1 MFELNGQLFTVQEIR
16 EAAEQYGMDFDSY
29 VATMQEKG
37 MKIPDNFEQE
47 KDEVSYLEGFGNI
60 FKQLEPKFKQYAN
73 NALMAASGYV
83 RFMGG
88 EQAAN
93 FLLGEDAEQ
102 FGLNKK
108 SGYLDPITNEVVSFD
123 MDAYK
128 KDGHDAK
135 ENKRYYELTKQYTS
149 APRYEDVKLPNDQ
162 ITFRN
167 YNNPVKVVV
176 QDTKTNEITELNEI
190 YSEKQAELQKKNL
203 ELTKEI
209 QALPISDSGSFLEA
223 AKKGEVGDALL
234 QGLGFVV
241 DAGSQYVAAR
251 LSLGTSMF
259 GIMQG
264 MAYTE
269 YNKEKANLIYGEDD
283 PDAFEKLI
291 KNGEDEVGVPGLLG
305 GFGYW
310 LERAGYVGIQ
320 KELAKR
326 ALKGKAYISLFS
338 AGNREGWTE
347 YTQGLTERLNRNLG
361 KGMDLVEGVKDV
373 SEYMFT
379 QEAWENY
386 FAGLI
391 GGTGISG
398 GGRIAQ
404 RPFIRDKSTN
414 QFINEKVEN
423 IRQLHEQK
431 VREPIDRRKKKID
444 DAIQGQEAELKE
456 YLKNNNNLT
465 NYLSEKQQQGL
476 DNILNEK
483 NNTRKELAEAS
494 SLFKKGLLNQTELDA
509 LNSQLN
515 EKLDRYDN
523 GIQTIKNDAN
533 MSLLMQDLDA
543 AGSLVKD
550 IQNLEQ
556 EVYKTEAE
564 FLQAL
569 KLEIEAKSNSKQ
581 EAEQKFKNATSG
593 VKIDGLKIGNKL
605 LINAEVAAQ
614 KNAFATGT
622 HELLHGVLK
631 STLQANDGTG
641 NLSNK
646 GEGIVKDFVNKL
658 SSREKSL
665 IEQELDKGGYKT
677 NQDGTQKDFKEYGEE
692 YLNFYAQLSKQ
703 GKFTLSNIEKA
714 GKSIARIFRTQTD
727 FKQLNFESGAETKA
741 FLDAFVTDSKS
752 GIYRQEFAEMAKE
765 GEQVEDAVIKKS
777 ANKLS
782 DKAKEIQKEAD
793 DIGKKAKNK
802 AEYDAGV
809 NVEAYNFYV
818 EQGGLDGLIEA
829 KLAKVGIT
837 GDNVYGVAKENYIE
851 SVKAKMIPEILGFNP
866 DLETTDQGKFGLSGH
881 VNFRLDKRMGDVM
894 DKAKKTITGRS
905 LDASIDDSGRTYA
918 ETIADTDQDARLQAL
933 EEQNLSVGAL
943 ETDIVEEGQKSVY
956 RTKLKNAKGQALVQ
970 EQQENDIRE
979 AVRGIVKSIDTTI
992 DENNFM
998 LTFENAVKKQM
1009 KNIVQQAIGSG
1020 SDFRTFLTNGNFET
1034 IIDFSTIQD
1043 LVAMERLVGQKFP
1056 EGKRIF
1062 SVIVKKNIS
1071 PTEVDKAIQQGKIKP
1086 DVSRDSGPD
1095 LYEKRTPTNEELE
1108 AFFLGKTSTGKTMQE
1123 VLNYTIGR
1131 STLGTRKDG
1140 LSRMIVTELAQ
1151 DAALETLQE
1160 PNTLQDAVIISENA
1174 AVEVQVATLARKL
1187 NRPIDLKFSKTIEDI
1202 KKLDDVYQ
1210 QVNSIQKIYNQKGF
1224 DSKLAKEIRN
1234 TNELEEAAGIANQNF
1249 VNRIYELFWQVKS
1262 IPEVKQKLKE
1272 LRRKHPEMKVH
1283 KMFEKIVI
1291 NNAAKVF
1298 DKMDNIKSSLRT
1310 PTEKGAAQ
1318 DLILTATNDV
1328 LKAMKVGIEVKG
1340 TTARNTSTSFLFDL
1354 TNKVLSFPQGKSEA
1368 SFEENGMQPINDL
1381 FNRAKEAGILED
1393 LETILNVFPEGLN
1406 ETKNGDIEITEQQW
1420 EAISN
1425 SGIRAKLSRLLGE
1438 VTPSW
1443 VAETYL
1449 RKKNPS
1455 QYINMG
1461 VSGLFSFD
1469 NVLNADVTK
1478 FQDLDMKIPLTMRLV
1493 RSTNKLRLRVEAQ
1506 LDSRNFPK
1514 QKTNLYAEQGMQD
1527 FANSIKFSK
1536 SKTSALNNNIVNDA
1550 FNAARTTTEDTPK
1563 KGISIFD
1570 FDETVGVSENFVIAT
1585 KDGKTIKISSDTWP
1599 HMGEQLAADGWTFD
1613 FNDFN
1618 KVTKGRPGP
1627 LMQKLKNQI
1636 KKYGVNDVYILTAR
1650 AAASEKAIHD
1660 WLKSQGINLPIENIT
1675 GLGNSTGE
1683 AKAMWILDKYANQG
1697 YNDIYFVDDAI
1708 PNVEAV
1714 KVILDQLDVKGK
1726 SVQAKM
1732 KFSKTL
1738 NSEFNKIIEQ
1748 NKGVNAEKIFSDVS
1762 AKKLGAKP
1770 GGLRFFVPPSADDF
1784 LGLLRYFAGKGKKG
1798 EADMAFFKKALID
1811 PFARG
1816 YIEMNS
1822 AKMGILNDFKA
1833 LRKQYPKVKKQLGK
1847 LIPGSAFTYDNAIRV
1862 YLFNEAGFDIP
1873 GISDAEVAE
1882 LSQVVKDD
1890 ADLLAFAEGLSAA
1903 SRAKE
1908 GYLKP
1913 SESWAAENIAMDMQD
1928 AATKINRAKYLEEWQ
1943 QSADEI
1949 FSKDN
1954 LNKIQAVYG
1963 SDVRSAFEDMLYAMK
1978 TGQNRP
1984 SGSNKIANQF
1994 MNWINNSVGAIMF
2007 FNARSA
2013 VLQTISTVNFLNF
2026 EGNNIFSAAA
2036 MFANQKQYW
2045 SDFKT
2050 LMNSDYLKARR
2061 AGLSMNINEAELAN
2075 AVAGAKNKAT
2085 AALRYLLNLG
2095 FTPTQIADS
2104 FAIAAGGSTFYRSK
2118 IKKYL
2123 KEGMNQVEAEKQAF
2137 QDFQEIAE
2145 ETQQSARPDKLSQ
2158 QQRSVIGRIIL
2169 NFANTPMQMARLMKK
2184 AAQDLAAGRG
2194 DWKSNVS
2201 RILYYGA
2208 VQNIIFASLQNAIFA
2223 LTFDEEDDEKILE
2236 KSERI
2241 FNGALDSL
2249 LRGSGIYGAV
2259 ASTIKNTIIRFLAER
2274 EKKSRAD
2281 YGNVIVEAINLSP
2294 SIGSKFRK
2302 MYSALKTDKYN
2313 RKVYDYMGYDNLEN
2327 PVYQAITS
2335 GVEGTTNVPLNRLL
2349 RKIDNM
2355 KEVFNDKNTAIQRIF
2370 VGLGWDQWSLGIDPY
2385 KEVKEAKE
2393 KMKGASDKV
2402 PQIPRSANPRQC
2414 RKRKSDGTRCKVMTR
2429 SKSQFC
2435 HYHD

>member
-1 MFELNGQLFTVQEIR
+1 
-16 EAAEQYGMDFDSY
+16 
-29 VATMQEKG
+29 
-37 MKIPDNFEQE
+37 
-47 KDEVSYLEGFGNI
+47 
-60 FKQLEPKFKQYAN
+60 
-73 NALMAASGYV
+73 
-83 RFMGG
+83 
-88 EQAAN
+88 
-93 FLLGEDAEQ
+93 
-102 FGLNKK
+102 
-108 SGYLDPITNEVVSFD
+108 
-123 MDAYK
+123 
-128 KDGHDAK
+128 
-135 ENKRYYELTKQYTS
+135 
-149 APRYEDVKLPNDQ
+149 
-162 ITFRN
+162 
-167 YNNPVKVVV
+167 
-176 QDTKTNEITELNEI
+176 
-190 YSEKQAELQKKNL
+190 
-203 ELTKEI
+203 
-209 QALPISDSGSFLEA
+209 
-223 AKKGEVGDALL
+223 
-234 QGLGFVV
+234 
-241 DAGSQYVAAR
+241 
-251 LSLGTSMF
+251 
-259 GIMQG
+259 
-264 MAYTE
+264 
-269 YNKEKANLIYGEDD
+269 
-283 PDAFEKLI
+283 
-291 KNGEDEVGVPGLLG
+291 
-305 GFGYW
+305 
-310 LERAGYVGIQ
+310 
-320 KELAKR
+320 
-326 ALKGKAYISLFS
+326 
-338 AGNREGWTE
+338 
-347 YTQGLTERLNRNLG
+347 
-361 KGMDLVEGVKDV
+361 
-373 SEYMFT
+373 
-379 QEAWENY
+379 
-386 FAGLI
+386 
-391 GGTGISG
+391 
-398 GGRIAQ
+398 
-404 RPFIRDKSTN
+404 
-414 QFINEKVEN
+414 
-423 IRQLHEQK
+423 
-431 VREPIDRRKKKID
+431 
-444 DAIQGQEAELKE
+444 
-456 YLKNNNNLT
+456 
-465 NYLSEKQQQGL
+465 
-476 DNILNEK
+476 
-483 NNTRKELAEAS
+483 
-494 SLFKKGLLNQTELDA
+494 
-509 LNSQLN
+509 
-515 EKLDRYDN
+515 
-523 GIQTIKNDAN
+523 
-533 MSLLMQDLDA
+533 
-543 AGSLVKD
+543 
-550 IQNLEQ
+550 
-556 EVYKTEAE
+556 
-564 FLQAL
+564 
-569 KLEIEAKSNSKQ
+569 
-581 EAEQKFKNATSG
+581 
-593 VKIDGLKIGNKL
+593 
-605 LINAEVAAQ
+605 
-614 KNAFATGT
+614 
-622 HELLHGVLK
+622 
-631 STLQANDGTG
+631 
-641 NLSNK
+641 
-646 GEGIVKDFVNKL
+646 
-658 SSREKSL
+658 
-665 IEQELDKGGYKT
+665 
-677 NQDGTQKDFKEYGEE
+677 
-692 YLNFYAQLSKQ
+692 
-703 GKFTLSNIEKA
+703 
-714 GKSIARIFRTQTD
+714 
-727 FKQLNFESGAETKA
+727 
-741 FLDAFVTDSKS
+741 
-752 GIYRQEFAEMAKE
+752 
-765 GEQVEDAVIKKS
+765 
-777 ANKLS
+777 
-782 DKAKEIQKEAD
+782 
-793 DIGKKAKNK
+793 
-802 AEYDAGV
+802 
-809 NVEAYNFYV
+809 
-818 EQGGLDGLIEA
+818 
-829 KLAKVGIT
+829 
-837 GDNVYGVAKENYIE
+837 
-851 SVKAKMIPEILGFNP
+851 
-866 DLETTDQGKFGLSGH
+866 
-881 VNFRLDKRMGDVM
+881 
-894 DKAKKTITGRS
+894 
-905 LDASIDDSGRTYA
+905 
-918 ETIADTDQDARLQAL
+918 
-933 EEQNLSVGAL
+933 
-943 ETDIVEEGQKSVY
+943 
-956 RTKLKNAKGQALVQ
+956 
-970 EQQENDIRE
+970 
-979 AVRGIVKSIDTTI
+979 
-992 DENNFM
+992 
-998 LTFENAVKKQM
+998 
-1009 KNIVQQAIGSG
+1009 
-1020 SDFRTFLTNGNFET
+1020 
-1034 IIDFSTIQD
+1034 
-1043 LVAMERLVGQKFP
+1043 
-1056 EGKRIF
+1056 
-1062 SVIVKKNIS
+1062 
-1071 PTEVDKAIQQGKIKP
+1071 
-1086 DVSRDSGPD
+1086 
-1095 LYEKRTPTNEELE
+1095 
-1108 AFFLGKTSTGKTMQE
+1108 
-1123 VLNYTIGR
+1123 
-1131 STLGTRKDG
+1131 
-1140 LSRMIVTELAQ
+1140 
-1151 DAALETLQE
+1151 
-1160 PNTLQDAVIISENA
+1160 
-1174 AVEVQVATLARKL
+1174 
-1187 NRPIDLKFSKTIEDI
+1187 
-1202 KKLDDVYQ
+1202 
-1210 QVNSIQKIYNQKGF
+1210 
-1224 DSKLAKEIRN
+1224 
-1234 TNELEEAAGIANQNF
+1234 
-1249 VNRIYELFWQVKS
+1249 
-1262 IPEVKQKLKE
+1262 
-1272 LRRKHPEMKVH
+1272 
-1283 KMFEKIVI
+1283 
-1291 NNAAKVF
+1291 
-1298 DKMDNIKSSLRT
+1298 
-1310 PTEKGAAQ
+1310 
-1318 DLILTATNDV
+1318 
-1328 LKAMKVGIEVKG
+1328 
-1340 TTARNTSTSFLFDL
+1340 
-1354 TNKVLSFPQGKSEA
+1354 
-1368 SFEENGMQPINDL
+1368 
-1381 FNRAKEAGILED
+1381 
-1393 LETILNVFPEGLN
+1393 
-1406 ETKNGDIEITEQQW
+1406 
-1420 EAISN
+1420 
-1425 SGIRAKLSRLLGE
+1425 
-1438 VTPSW
+1438 
-1443 VAETYL
+1443 
-1449 RKKNPS
+1449 
-1455 QYINMG
+1455 
-1461 VSGLFSFD
+1461 
-1469 NVLNADVTK
+1469 
-1478 FQDLDMKIPLTMRLV
+1478 MRLV